1 MIKKRMKKQTRRNYL
16 ILPRN
21 IEKTMDHKVKLL
33 KKFQEEEIKN
43 LQKKKNL
50 KLKK

>member
-1 MIKKRMKKQTRRNYL
+1 MIKKRMKKQTSRKYL
-16 ILPRN
+16 IPSRN
-21 IEKTMDHKVKLL
+21 LEKTMNHKVKFL

-43 LQKKKNL
+43 PKLIKNL